1 MTNLGTR
8 TEPALRRAA
17 PALLGYAAVR
27 ALGLLTLA
35 LWSGARDKSAYTLLT
50 ARWDALWYTRVAE
63 LGYGYEVRLPNG
75 DVHSNLAFF
84 PLLPWLERLLSAVAP
99 LSYADAGF
107 AVALLA
113 SLAAAWGVF
122 AVTDLVYGRRA
133 GVCAVLLWA
142 VLPVGIVQ
150 SMAYSE
156 SLFTA
161 LAAWSLY
168 AVLTGRWVTAG
179 LLASLAGLTRPVGLA
194 VVAAVWVA
202 GIAAHL
208 GDRRNRTRAQGASGI
223 TAPALRGPAS
233 TPRRGAAEHTRH
245 FTGHLKLDEGSAP
258 NVAETDPAA
267 PGTGPRGNSPSASG
281 ADTPRTDPATPGAS
295 SSLDTPGPPERTPV
309 LQAPGN
315 PADSSFERGR
325 SAAGA
330 SGAPDAEYAP
340 TDRTPSSTTER
351 IADADSAPDP
361 THAPAVGP
369 PHTPDP
375 GPSPSASGSDPAV
388 PSGAGSSPAPG
399 SAHTPRPGPATAPA
413 DHPAP
418 RRALGMALAPLGAAA
433 YVLWVGHR
441 TGKGPL
447 GYLDVQAGWRNG
459 FDGGYAFARFVA
471 DKFTS
476 FPSALAG
483 TGLIVGVGLVVWL
496 YVVCA
501 RQGQPLPLLVY
512 SGVVTALALCASS
525 YFGSKPR
532 LLMPAFPLL
541 LPLALAL
548 ARSRTRR
555 SAVIITLIATASA
568 LYGAFWL
575 NGSGPP

>member
-1 MTNLGTR
+1 MTDLATR
-8 TEPALRRAA
+8 PAPPLLRRAA

-27 ALGLLTLA
+27 ALGLVVLA
-35 LWSGARDKSAYTLLT
+35 VWSAARDKSALTLLS
-50 ARWDALWYTRVAE
+50 ARWDSLWYTRVAE

-84 PLLPWLERLLSAVAP
+84 PLLPWLERAVSAVTP
-99 LSYADAGF
+99 LSYAHAGL
-107 AVALLA
+107 VVGTLA
-113 SLAAAWGVF
+113 SLAAAWGIF
-122 AVTDLVYGRRA
+122 AVADQVYGRRV

-150 SMAYSE
+150 SMAYTE
-156 SLFTA
+156 ALFTA

-179 LLASLAGLTRPVGLA
+179 ALAALAGLTRPVGLA
-194 VVAAVWVA
+194 VVAAIW
-202 GIAAHL
+202 AAAIVSSL
-208 GDRRNRTRAQGASGI
+208 RERRHEPAPPSVRTRS
-223 TAPALRGPAS
+223 
-233 TPRRGAAEHTRH
+233 
-245 FTGHLKLDEGSAP
+245 
-258 NVAETDPAA
+258 AETPDGA
-267 PGTGPRGNSPSASG
+267 RLSP
-281 ADTPRTDPATPGAS
+281 
-295 SSLDTPGPPERTPV
+295 
-309 LQAPGN
+309 
-315 PADSSFERGR
+315 
-325 SAAGA
+325 
-330 SGAPDAEYAP
+330 
-340 TDRTPSSTTER
+340 
-351 IADADSAPDP
+351 
-361 THAPAVGP
+361 
-369 PHTPDP
+369 
-375 GPSPSASGSDPAV
+375 
-388 PSGAGSSPAPG
+388 
-399 SAHTPRPGPATAPA
+399 
-413 DHPAP
+413 
-418 RRALGMALAPLGAAA
+418 RALGMLLAPLGAAG

-483 TGLIVGVGLVVWL
+483 VGLIIAVASLVWL
-496 YVVCA
+496 YVVCV

-512 SGVVTALALCASS
+512 AGVVTSLALCASS

-541 LPLALAL
+541 LPLARAL
-548 ARSRTRR
+548 AEARMRR
-555 SAVIITLIATASA
+555 SAAILGTVAVVSA

>member
-1 MTNLGTR
+1 MTDLGQH
-8 TEPALRRAA
+8 ARRAA

-27 ALGLLTLA
+27 ALGLVVLA
-35 LWSGARDKSAYTLLT
+35 AWSAARDKDAYTLLT

-84 PLLPWLERLLSAVAP
+84 PLLPWLERLLSALTP

-107 AVALLA
+107 TVSLLA

-122 AVTDLVYGRRA
+122 AVTDHVYGRRA

-168 AVLTGRWVTAG
+168 AVLTGRWLTAG
-179 LLASLAGLTRPVGLA
+179 LLAALAGLTRPVGLA
-194 VVAAVWVA
+194 VVAAVWT
-202 GIAAHL
+202 AAIISFA
-208 GDRRNRTRAQGASGI
+208 RTR
-223 TAPALRGPAS
+223 
-233 TPRRGAAEHTRH
+233 
-245 FTGHLKLDEGSAP
+245 SAP
-258 NVAETDPAA
+258 
-267 PGTGPRGNSPSASG
+267 G
-281 ADTPRTDPATPGAS
+281 ADGAQSEEHAPPPLRTGRTG
-295 SSLDTPGPPERTPV
+295 GP
-309 LQAPGN
+309 
-315 PADSSFERGR
+315 
-325 SAAGA
+325 
-330 SGAPDAEYAP
+330 
-340 TDRTPSSTTER
+340 
-351 IADADSAPDP
+351 DSAPEP
-361 THAPAVGP
+361 THAPGANAEH
-369 PHTPDP
+369 PHT
-375 GPSPSASGSDPAV
+375 A
-388 PSGAGSSPAPG
+388 
-399 SAHTPRPGPATAPA
+399 RL
-413 DHPAP
+413 
-418 RRALGMALAPLGAAA
+418 RLALAMALAPLGAAA

-441 TGKGPL
+441 TGKGPF

-459 FDGGYAFARFVA
+459 FDGGYAFVRFVG

-476 FPSALAG
+476 FPGALAG
-483 TGLIVGVGLVVWL
+483 VGLIVGVGLVVWL
-496 YVVCA
+496 YVVCV
-501 RQGQPLPLLVY
+501 RQGQPAPLLVY
-512 SGVVTALALCASS
+512 AGVVTALALCASS

-548 ARSRTRR
+548 ARARTSR
-555 SAVIITLIATASA
+555 SATVVTVIAVASA
-568 LYGAFWL
+568 VYGAFWL

>member
-1 MTNLGTR
+1 MTDL
-8 TEPALRRAA
+8 EAPLRRAA

-27 ALGLLTLA
+27 ALGLVVLA
-35 LWSGARDKSAYTLLT
+35 VWSAARGKSAHTLLT
-50 ARWDALWYTRVAE
+50 ARWDALWYTRVAD

-84 PLLPWLERLLSAVAP
+84 PLLPWLERVVHAVSP
-99 LSYADAGF
+99 LSYADGGL
-107 AVALLA
+107 VVSLLA
-113 SLAAAWGVF
+113 SLAAAWGIF
-122 AVTDLVYGRRA
+122 AVAEQVYGRRA

-168 AVLTGRWVTAG
+168 AVLAGRWVTAG
-179 LLASLAGLTRPVGLA
+179 VLALPAGLTRPVGLA

-202 GIAAHL
+202 AIASSGQGGTSSL
-208 GDRRNRTRAQGASGI
+208 RDGTSFVRDRS
-223 TAPALRGPAS
+223 TAPA
-233 TPRRGAAEHTRH
+233 
-245 FTGHLKLDEGSAP
+245 
-258 NVAETDPAA
+258 
-267 PGTGPRGNSPSASG
+267 
-281 ADTPRTDPATPGAS
+281 PGA
-295 SSLDTPGPPERTPV
+295 
-309 LQAPGN
+309 
-315 PADSSFERGR
+315 
-325 SAAGA
+325 
-330 SGAPDAEYAP
+330 
-340 TDRTPSSTTER
+340 R
-351 IADADSAPDP
+351 IWP
-361 THAPAVGP
+361 
-369 PHTPDP
+369 
-375 GPSPSASGSDPAV
+375 
-388 PSGAGSSPAPG
+388 
-399 SAHTPRPGPATAPA
+399 
-413 DHPAP
+413 
-418 RRALGMALAPLGAAA
+418 RALGMALAPLGAAG

-459 FDGGYAFARFVA
+459 FDGGVAFARFVGE
-471 DKFTS
+471 KFAS

-483 TGLIVGVGLVVWL
+483 VGLIVGVGLVVWL
-496 YVVCA
+496 YVVGV

-512 SGVVTALALCASS
+512 TGVVTALALCASS

-548 ARSRTRR
+548 ARLRISR
-555 SAVIITLIATASA
+555 SAWVVGGVAMASA
-568 LYGAFWL
+568 VYGAFWL

>member
-1 MTNLGTR
+1 VAYTTPPRSRHAPAGRAVRYAVDNHPVTDLETR
-8 TEPALRRAA
+8 GAPPGAATLRRAA

-27 ALGLLTLA
+27 VLGLLALA
-35 LWSGARDKSAYTLLT
+35 LWSATRDKSAYTLLT
-50 ARWDALWYTRVAE
+50 ARWDSLWYTRVAE

-84 PLLPWLERLLSAVAP
+84 PLLPWLERLLAAATP

-107 AVALLA
+107 VVALLA
-113 SLAAAWGVF
+113 SLAAAGGVF
-122 AVTDLVYGRRA
+122 AVTDHVYGRRA

-179 LLASLAGLTRPVGLA
+179 ALACLAGLTRPVGLA
-194 VVAAVWVA
+194 VVAAVW
-202 GIAAHL
+202 AAAITST
-208 GDRRNRTRAQGASGI
+208 RTTTTSSRTTTSTTTSSRTTTTSTSTRTR
-223 TAPALRGPAS
+223 TS
-233 TPRRGAAEHTRH
+233 T
-245 FTGHLKLDEGSAP
+245 D
-258 NVAETDPAA
+258 V
-267 PGTGPRGNSPSASG
+267 
-281 ADTPRTDPATPGAS
+281 
-295 SSLDTPGPPERTPV
+295 
-309 LQAPGN
+309 
-315 PADSSFERGR
+315 
-325 SAAGA
+325 
-330 SGAPDAEYAP
+330 
-340 TDRTPSSTTER
+340 
-351 IADADSAPDP
+351 
-361 THAPAVGP
+361 
-369 PHTPDP
+369 
-375 GPSPSASGSDPAV
+375 
-388 PSGAGSSPAPG
+388 
-399 SAHTPRPGPATAPA
+399 
-413 DHPAP
+413 
-418 RRALGMALAPLGAAA
+418 RRALGMLLAPLGAAA

-483 TGLIVGVGLVVWL
+483 VGLIVGVGLLVWL
-496 YVVCA
+496 YVVCV

-512 SGVVTALALCASS
+512 AGVVTALALCASS

-532 LLMPAFPLL
+532 LLLPAFPLL
-541 LPLALAL
+541 LPLARAL
-548 ARSRTRR
+548 ARARTAR
-555 SAVIITLIATASA
+555 SAPVLGAVAVASA
-568 LYGAFWL
+568 VYGAFWL